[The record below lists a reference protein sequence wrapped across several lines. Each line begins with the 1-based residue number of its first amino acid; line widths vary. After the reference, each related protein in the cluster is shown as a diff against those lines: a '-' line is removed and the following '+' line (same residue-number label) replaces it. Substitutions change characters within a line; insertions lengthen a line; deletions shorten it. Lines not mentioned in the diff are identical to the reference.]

1 MKETL
6 IISFLVIIIYIFL
19 FVNKNNLVLMES
31 SSTGTK
37 ILVNNDEKKK
47 ESADL
52 LGSLIQIMFK
62 LKNHLIKNKE
72 KLVSQ
77 YEGKFKESD
86 LRECIDMLDK
96 NFDEAKTKIYENPPS
111 SDYTSYSVNK
121 GEELAFCLRSKKNG
135 NHHTLN
141 LLMYVAIHEMAHI
154 GCREIGHTDLF
165 KEIFAFYTKEAIK
178 IGVYRYEDY
187 DSNPVEYCGM
197 ILSSSII

>member
-19 FVNKNNLVLMES
+19 FVNKNNLVLIES

-37 ILVNNDEKKK
+37 ILVNNDDKKK

-52 LGSLIQIMFK
+52 LGNLIQIMFK

-72 KLVSQ
+72 KLVSE

-96 NFDEAKTKIYENPPS
+96 NFDEAKTKIYENPPT

>member
-52 LGSLIQIMFK
+52 LGNLMQIMFK

-86 LRECIDMLDK
+86 LRECIDILDK

-165 KEIFAFYTKEAIK
+165 KEIFSFYTKEAIK
-178 IGVYRYEDY
+178 IGVYKYEDY
-187 DSNPVEYCGM
+187 DSIPVEYCGM